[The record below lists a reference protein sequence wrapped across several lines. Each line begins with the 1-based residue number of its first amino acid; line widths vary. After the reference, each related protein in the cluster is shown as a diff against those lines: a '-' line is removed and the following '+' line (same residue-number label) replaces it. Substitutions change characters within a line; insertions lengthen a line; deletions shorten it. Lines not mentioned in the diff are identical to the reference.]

1 MHRFGIPFSIL
12 VVVLVGLGALG
23 SAPSV
28 VAEGATPAAMAARC
42 PSPLATP
49 TASPSASP
57 TTSSM
62 ATPTTEP
69 VCVGVIEGNFYV
81 RPQRTTFQVGQ
92 PYVFAVGNEGQE
104 VHEFVIEPAGADD
117 APLEAEVNGEE
128 RESEIEDI
136 APGETAELEWTFTEP
151 GRYQFACYVPG
162 HFEAGM
168 VIEVEVVA

>member
-1 MHRFGIPFSIL
+1 MRRFGIPLSIF

-23 SAPSV
+23 SASSA
-28 VAEGATPAAMAARC
+28 VAEESTPAAMAARC

-57 TTSSM
+57 SASSM

-69 VCVGVIEGNFYV
+69 VCVGVIEGDFYV

-92 PYVFAVGNEGQE
+92 PYLFAVGNEGAA
-104 VHEFVIEPAGADD
+104 VHEFVIEPAGKVDE
-117 APLEAEVNGEE
+117 PLEADVNGEE

-151 GRYQFACYVPG
+151 GRYQFACHIPG